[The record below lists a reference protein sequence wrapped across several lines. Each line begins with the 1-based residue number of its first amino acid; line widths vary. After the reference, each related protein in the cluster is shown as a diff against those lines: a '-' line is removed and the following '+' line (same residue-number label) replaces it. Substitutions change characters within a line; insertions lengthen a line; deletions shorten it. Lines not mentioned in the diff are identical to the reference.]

1 MRRPMA
7 PLALALSL
15 VVAAFVALRLRA
27 TPAAVVSFRSTGRA
41 SDDDADDAPAINDGG
56 TKLPPDAPS
65 LADVSDEEDARF
77 AAFRASRGRA
87 YGDDE
92 AAARRPLYVERLRR
106 SRRLNAAAR
115 AAGDA
120 AVLGET
126 EMMDWTA
133 EEVAARKGYRPALD
147 KATVERTSGG
157 VTREWTAADD
167 GDRRYTFDADE
178 KVVDWRAVGMTVGYI
193 QNQGQCWAFSVAQQV
208 QSEWYLDGNPASEF
222 SAQQIISCDDEM
234 FGCGG
239 GGPISAYSYIKERV
253 TPGLS
258 NLWYYPYVQGMGS
271 QRTCLSPKCT
281 ETCRGIGTEVEETL
295 LTGVYAQVANYSWAT
310 KGCFDDCEDQDLY
323 GLRKAVAA
331 HGPASICVNAANWDV
346 YAGGVMS
353 TATCG
358 SYNFNDL
365 DHCVGL
371 VGFNMDSDP
380 PYWIV
385 KNQWSTTW
393 GVDGYIYLD
402 ARNNTC
408 GVADTATFAKVFP
421 PDGAYRPHD
430 GARVTTP
437 V

>member
-1 MRRPMA
+1 M
-7 PLALALSL
+7 
-15 VVAAFVALRLRA
+15 
-27 TPAAVVSFRSTGRA
+27 
-41 SDDDADDAPAINDGG
+41 
-56 TKLPPDAPS
+56 
-65 LADVSDEEDARF
+65 
-77 AAFRASRGRA
+77 
-87 YGDDE
+87 
-92 AAARRPLYVERLRR
+92 
-106 SRRLNAAAR
+106 
-115 AAGDA
+115 
-120 AVLGET
+120 
-126 EMMDWTA
+126 
-133 EEVAARKGYRPALD
+133 
-147 KATVERTSGG
+147 
-157 VTREWTAADD
+157 
-167 GDRRYTFDADE
+167 
-178 KVVDWRAVGMTVGYI
+178 
-193 QNQGQCWAFSVAQQV
+193 AQQV

>member
-1 MRRPMA
+1 
-7 PLALALSL
+7 
-15 VVAAFVALRLRA
+15 
-27 TPAAVVSFRSTGRA
+27 
-41 SDDDADDAPAINDGG
+41 
-56 TKLPPDAPS
+56 
-65 LADVSDEEDARF
+65 
-77 AAFRASRGRA
+77 
-87 YGDDE
+87 
-92 AAARRPLYVERLRR
+92 
-106 SRRLNAAAR
+106 
-115 AAGDA
+115 
-120 AVLGET
+120 
-126 EMMDWTA
+126 MMDWTA

-157 VTREWTAADD
+157 ATREWTAADD

-193 QNQGQCWAFSVAQQV
+193 QNQGQCGSCWAFSVAQQV

-295 LTGVYAQVANYSWAT
+295 LTGVYAQIANYSWAT

>member
-157 VTREWTAADD
+157 ATREWTAADD
-167 GDRRYTFDADE
+167 GDRRYTFDADD

-193 QNQGQCWAFSVAQQV
+193 QNQGQC
-208 QSEWYLDGNPASEF
+208 
-222 SAQQIISCDDEM
+222 
-234 FGCGG
+234 
-239 GGPISAYSYIKERV
+239 
-253 TPGLS
+253 
-258 NLWYYPYVQGMGS
+258 GS
-271 QRTCLSPKCT
+271 
-281 ETCRGIGTEVEETL
+281 
-295 LTGVYAQVANYSWAT
+295 
-310 KGCFDDCEDQDLY
+310 
-323 GLRKAVAA
+323 
-331 HGPASICVNAANWDV
+331 
-346 YAGGVMS
+346 
-353 TATCG
+353 
-358 SYNFNDL
+358 
-365 DHCVGL
+365 
-371 VGFNMDSDP
+371 
-380 PYWIV
+380 
-385 KNQWSTTW
+385 
-393 GVDGYIYLD
+393 
-402 ARNNTC
+402 
-408 GVADTATFAKVFP
+408 
-421 PDGAYRPHD
+421 
-430 GARVTTP
+430 
-437 V
+437 